1 MEKDKEIEINL
12 DRIIEDLR
20 KRGINVN
27 RSDFHPEFEEA
38 LKYNM
43 EKYKETLKNLVDR

>member
-1 MEKDKEIEINL
+1 MENNKEVEVNL
-12 DRIIEDLR
+12 DKIIEDLR

-27 RSDFHPEFEEA
+27 RRDFHPEFENV
-38 LKYNM
+38 LKHNM